1 VKSLLLETSD
11 FQAPF
16 VHLKALLPRSFFLNL
31 SEARGFSDSRNQ
43 ATCIVGGES
52 TARFSVSCEV
62 VVSEEFN
69 AERNTPSTTVSTLY
83 QVTQIQIQ
91 EWGIVLAAMSVVGA
105 KSLLIA
111 GSIAS

>member
-1 VKSLLLETSD
+1 
-11 FQAPF
+11 
-16 VHLKALLPRSFFLNL
+16 
-31 SEARGFSDSRNQ
+31 
-43 ATCIVGGES
+43 
-52 TARFSVSCEV
+52 
-62 VVSEEFN
+62 
-69 AERNTPSTTVSTLY
+69 LY